1 MYRLT
6 AGIVTQNKELWEE
19 LRPALE
25 ANSVRVVFELAEIPD
40 SWPVFLERIERMRP
54 DVVVLDVTRLREPVG
69 DVIGKIRKTAAQPAV
84 FALHTVADPQ
94 AILSAMRAGAAE
106 YLCPPLQTPLAAS
119 LLRLE
124 QSRSRSS
131 VFGSKNGKTLAFLS
145 AKGGC
150 GATTLACHAAACIG
164 REMKD
169 DVLLVDLDPQ
179 CGIIGY
185 LTKAKTHYSVA
196 DAAENLHRLD
206 PSYWKALVSRD
217 LEYVDVLP
225 SPLALED
232 RVIPLDSLKQ
242 IVSFARELYPVS
254 IFDLGR
260 GLTADTISM
269 LDGMDEIYLSTVYD
283 VPALHQAK
291 WTTHYLLD
299 HGVAASRLRLIV
311 NRRPRH
317 MDLTLEEI
325 GNMLGVPVYA
335 VIRDEP
341 EELDEAYTAGRL
353 AAGDSSFGRAVGEF
367 VDMMIGNE
375 HATEKRSSFL
385 GL

>member
-106 YLCPPLQTPLAAS
+106 YLCPPLQTPLAAA

-206 PSYWKALVSRD
+206 PSYWKALVS
-217 LEYVDVLP
+217 
-225 SPLALED
+225 D
-232 RVIPLDSLKQ
+232 RKSV
-242 IVSFARELYPVS
+242 V
-254 IFDLGR
+254 
-260 GLTADTISM
+260 
-269 LDGMDEIYLSTVYD
+269 
-283 VPALHQAK
+283 
-291 WTTHYLLD
+291 
-299 HGVAASRLRLIV
+299 
-311 NRRPRH
+311 
-317 MDLTLEEI
+317 
-325 GNMLGVPVYA
+325 
-335 VIRDEP
+335 
-341 EELDEAYTAGRL
+341 
-353 AAGDSSFGRAVGEF
+353 
-367 VDMMIGNE
+367 
-375 HATEKRSSFL
+375 
-385 GL
+385 